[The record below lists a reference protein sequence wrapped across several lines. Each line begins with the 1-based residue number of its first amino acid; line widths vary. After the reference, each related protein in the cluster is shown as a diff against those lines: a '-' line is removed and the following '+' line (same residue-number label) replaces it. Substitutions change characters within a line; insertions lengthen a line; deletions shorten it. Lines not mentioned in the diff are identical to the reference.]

1 MKNERCKQIVQRDSK
16 VMAPTA
22 HLSYYPLVIVRTE
35 GAYLYDADGNRF
47 LDFLA
52 SASAMNLGGTHPAV
66 VKAIEEQIHKCVKYT
81 AAYSY
86 NLPVVEYA
94 ERLVSVYPGGID
106 AKICFGNCGSDSNDA
121 AIKFARAYTGRSK
134 IITFH
139 NAYHGSSFG
148 ALTLSCVTTRMRSKM
163 GPMLPDVCHFP
174 FFDTQYDDATCER
187 ECLTEIERAFQT
199 YLPADEVAA
208 VIIEPIQGDG
218 GLIPAHPIFMKK
230 LYSMCKEHGILFIA
244 EEVQQAFFR
253 TGTWFSIEHYDIVP
267 DGIVMGKSVGGGV
280 PMGAFMARKEIM
292 DSLPAPAHLF
302 TFSGN
307 HLAAAAGKAQ
317 FDVMADP
324 EFQAQQ
330 VALHKKLKE
339 CYEDLKHAFPE
350 TVERMQGIG
359 LSQGIVLNLDDTA
372 VKKIVYR
379 CYELGMIIISIGGN
393 ILRIQPP
400 LIITEE
406 ELEEGFAILKKSL
419 SDYLDGAIPDSV
431 LEENTGW

>member
-1 MKNERCKQIVQRDSK
+1 MNNETCKAIVQRDRR
-16 VMAPTA
+16 VVAPTA
-22 HLSYYPLVIVRTE
+22 HLSYYPLVVERAD

-52 SASAMNLGGTHPAV
+52 SASAMNLGGTHPAI
-66 VKAIEEQIHKCVKYT
+66 VKVMEEQIHKCVKYT

-86 NLPVVEYA
+86 NLPLVEYA
-94 ERLVSVYPGGID
+94 ERLTSVYPGGIS
-106 AKICFGNCGSDSNDA
+106 AKICFGNCGSDANDA

-134 IITFH
+134 IVTFR

-148 ALTLSCVTTRMRSKM
+148 AMSLSCVTTRMRSKM
-163 GPMLPDVCHFP
+163 GPMLPDIYHFP
-174 FFDTQYDDATCER
+174 FFDTQYDDETCER
-187 ECLTEIERAFQT
+187 ECLAEIKSAFQT
-199 YLPADEVAA
+199 YLPVEEVAA

-230 LYSMCKEHGILFIA
+230 LYALCREHGILFIS

-253 TGTWFSIEHYDIVP
+253 TGTWFGIEHYDIVP
-267 DGIVMGKSVGGGV
+267 DGIILGKSAGGGI
-280 PMGAFMARKEIM
+280 PLGAFMARSEIM
-292 DSLPAPAHLF
+292 DALPAPAHLF

-307 HLAAAAGKAQ
+307 HLACAAGVAQ

-324 EFQAQQ
+324 VFQAQQ
-330 VALHKKLKE
+330 AVLSKKLAD
-339 CYEDLKHAFPE
+339 CFADLKRIFPE

-379 CYELGMIIISIGGN
+379 SYELGLIMISLAGN

-400 LIITEE
+400 LVITEQQ
-406 ELEEGFAILKKSL
+406 LDEGFAIIKQTIR
-419 SDYLDGAIPDSV
+419 DYSDGAIPDSV